1 MAMSLAPTE
10 KPPTERQRWMAAQ
23 WLARGQRV
31 VRAAAFAS
39 LPPAQLRQ
47 LLADDED
54 FRELVEAERE
64 QLALPPEEWQRQ
76 MDGANRQAI
85 ERALADGRVSIVG
98 QLLRLGLALPALAKQ
113 AGGRKVAEPALREL
127 EEDVATQTFGT
138 RSGGCIRRSLWKDSR
153 VGY

>member
-1 MAMSLAPTE
+1 
-10 KPPTERQRWMAAQ
+10 MAAQ

-39 LPPAQLRQ
+39 MPPAQLRR

-64 QLALPPEEWQRQ
+64 QLALPPEEWQRE
-76 MDGANRQAI
+76 MDGAKRQAI

-98 QLLRLGLALPALAKQ
+98 QLLRLGLALPALAKNA
-113 AGGRKVAEPALREL
+113 AGPTGKRLLGSMPGLSEL
-127 EEDVATQTFGT
+127 GWENWAMSPRSATA
-138 RSGGCIRRSLWKDSR
+138 SAN
-153 VGY
+153 